1 MSDGIPWS
9 ILTFLRHR
17 GTCCTLYISQRFCFC
32 IQAFC
37 IWKHSECWAFRPYFL
52 MLSSG
57 WGFLF
62 LISGGNYV
70 SLESVSSRWHACAW
84 DISSSAKRIWTPG
97 LCRSLQGLAVLS
109 VFNPLVSYG
118 QISEVKHGTNSPLL
132 GWACNKTDQLSM
144 MVSRSRNQETKQS
157 FTIFQDSLEKTF
169 RNPYKHTHTLL
180 AVSFVPFTLA
190 IKRSLSR
197 ISSPLSVQKCLKKS
211 IYS

>member
-1 MSDGIPWS
+1 MLS
-9 ILTFLRHR
+9 IW
-17 GTCCTLYISQRFCFC
+17 GKWI
-32 IQAFC
+32 A
-37 IWKHSECWAFRPYFL
+37 PYFL
-52 MLSSG
+52 LLSCG
-57 WGFLF
+57 W
-62 LISGGNYV
+62 
-70 SLESVSSRWHACAW
+70 VSSRWHAYAC
-84 DISSSAKRIWTPG
+84 DISSSAKRSFELQVLG
-97 LCRSLQGLAVLS
+97 GFLCRSLQGLAVLF
-109 VFNPLVSYG
+109 VLNLLVGYG

-169 RNPYKHTHTLL
+169 RNPYKHTHKLL